1 MCKICTLLI
10 QINQFYWVG
19 VKGARN
25 INPAALTAITLL
37 IAESD
42 LRKKDQ
48 MVALVTTMLK

>member
-42 LRKKDQ
+42 PRKKDQ